1 MTSFIFNLAKRRKTV
16 RKFSKN
22 TLDLN
27 RVRIALEVAGQ
38 APSGANVQPWRFMII
53 TSSHIKKKVR
63 KACEQGEKTFYSHVK
78 GELKDWLLQRAF
90 DWKKPFLEEAPILL
104 LVLSETRA
112 PYATQSV
119 WVLSETRAPYAT
131 QSVWVAIG
139 YLLLVLEELG
149 LSTVTYT
156 PSDAK
161 ALQEAMGIPE
171 EYRLEVVLQLG
182 VSQEAKKKEP
192 RLSIDEVTYLN
203 HWGQKFII
211 K

>member
-1 MTSFIFNLAKRRKTV
+1 MTRFIFNLAKRRKTV

-119 WVLSETRAPYAT
+119 WV
-131 QSVWVAIG
+131 AIG

-161 ALQEAMGIPE
+161 ALQEVMGIPE
-171 EYRLEVVLQLG
+171 EYRIEVVLPLG
-182 VSQEAKKKEP
+182 LSQDAKRKEP
-192 RLSIDEVTYLN
+192 RLSVDEVTYLN
-203 HWGQKFII
+203 RWGQKFI
-211 K
+211 

>member
-119 WVLSETRAPYAT
+119 WV
-131 QSVWVAIG
+131 AIG

-161 ALQEAMGIPE
+161 ALQEVMGIPE
-171 EYRLEVVLQLG
+171 EYRIEVVLPLG
-182 VSQEAKKKEP
+182 LSQDAKRKEP
-192 RLSIDEVTYLN
+192 RLSVDEVTYLN
-203 HWGQKFII
+203 RWGQKFI
-211 K
+211 